1 MGIVSYDAYRLWYV
15 YGNNKLL
22 GISWDYQIDEFGELN
37 GIVSEVIKL

>member
-1 MGIVSYDAYRLWYV
+1 MGIVSYDAHRLWYV

-22 GISWDYQIDEFGELN
+22 SISWDYQIDEFGELN